1 MQLCGRTLEPGGGP
15 FVVGI
20 LNVTPDSFS
29 DGGKYFDPAAAVEAG
44 CRMADEGADV
54 IDVGGESTKPGSGYV
69 PADEQ
74 IRRTQPVIAEL
85 AKRFQVHPE
94 TLESHRRDA
103 GATRISGCTVSP
115 GGPAIS
121 IDTRLAAVAKAALDA
136 GATMINDVSA
146 LRDDPALARLAADRG
161 AGVIL
166 MHMKGTPADMQHKPA
181 YCDVVGEIRE
191 FWEDRIAA
199 AVRAGIPRERIIVDP
214 GIGFGKTTAHNLEI
228 LGRLAELRE
237 LLVPVMVGPS
247 RKRFI
252 GEVLGLEQP
261 ADRLMGTMAAV
272 AACVL
277 AGVELVRVHDVAAAR
292 QVADVCK
299 AIRG

>member
-1 MQLCGRTLEPGGGP
+1 MPGGGP

-29 DGGKYFDPAAAVEAG
+29 DGGKYFEPAAAVEAG

-54 IDVGGESTKPGSGYV
+54 VDVGGESTRPGSGYV

-85 AKRFQVHPE
+85 TKCF
-94 TLESHRRDA
+94 
-103 GATRISGCTVSP
+103 GP

-136 GATMINDVSA
+136 GATIINDVSA
-146 LRDDPALARLAADRG
+146 LRDDPALAHLAADRG
-161 AGVIL
+161 AGVVL

-181 YCDVVGEIRE
+181 YRDVVGEIRE

-252 GEVLGLEQP
+252 GEVLGIEQS

-292 QVADVCK
+292 QVADMCR

>member
-1 MQLCGRTLEPGGGP
+1 
-15 FVVGI
+15 V
-20 LNVTPDSFS
+20 
-29 DGGKYFDPAAAVEAG
+29 
-44 CRMADEGADV
+44 
-54 IDVGGESTKPGSGYV
+54 
-69 PADEQ
+69 
-74 IRRTQPVIAEL
+74 
-85 AKRFQVHPE
+85 
-94 TLESHRRDA
+94 
-103 GATRISGCTVSP
+103 
-115 GGPAIS
+115 
-121 IDTRLAAVAKAALDA
+121 
-136 GATMINDVSA
+136 
-146 LRDDPALARLAADRG
+146 
-161 AGVIL
+161 L

-181 YCDVVGEIRE
+181 YRDVVGEIRE

-252 GEVLGLEQP
+252 GEVLGIEQS

-292 QVADVCK
+292 QVADMCR